1 MKKKLGVLVL
11 VLSSAVISGACAS
24 SGSSS
29 KPKPP
34 QPDSAGHDDTSG
46 ELRMNRAGAG
56 PFDILN
62 AAAVPRAATGP
73 KAIDGQLDPAPGRAS

>member
-11 VLSSAVISGACAS
+11 ILSSLVISGACAS
-24 SGSSS
+24 SGSAS
-29 KPKPP
+29 KPRPP
-34 QPDSAGHDDTSG
+34 QPDTAGHDDTSG

-56 PFDILN
+56 PFDLLN

-73 KAIDGQLDPAPGRAS
+73 KVIDGKLGPALGRAS